1 MDLELRDKVAVVT
14 GGSKGIG
21 LAIAEALLAE
31 GAKVVVGARGVAG
44 MPEHD
49 GLDALEVDLA
59 APDGPAKLIEH
70 AMNTRT
76 TGRLRG
82 VVCTRRG

>member
-31 GAKVVVGARGVAG
+31 GAKVVVGARGVA
-44 MPEHD
+44 
-49 GLDALEVDLA
+49 A
-59 APDGPAKLIEH
+59 H
-70 AMNTRT
+70 AGARRPRRAR
-76 TGRLRG
+76 GRPGRAG
-82 VVCTRRG
+82 RAGAG